1 MDTAQPDTPQRDTP
15 QRDTAQRGTGQLDT
29 GQLHTAPLDLGQR
42 EERAAR
48 AHGLVERMA
57 GEQIAAVA
65 LTFVDTAG
73 ITRVKGVPVGAFE
86 HAAAWGVGATPVFD
100 AFGADDSIAPTTVAN
115 PTGDLRLLPDL
126 DRLVALA
133 AQPGWAWAPADRWT
147 QEGEP
152 HPGCAR
158 MLAARTVDR
167 LAVAGLTA
175 KAAFEVEWV
184 VYRAGPGEPEP
195 AATGPAYGMT
205 RLVELSD
212 YGVDLLRALAAEG
225 VDVRQFHPEYTP
237 SQFELSVAP
246 ESPVAAADTAV
257 LVRTTIRGVAAR
269 HGLVVSFAP
278 SVADPGVG
286 NGGHLHLS
294 LHREGR
300 NVFSGGDGPFGLTA
314 EAEAFTAGILRRLP
328 ALLAVG
334 APSPASYL
342 RLLPSHWAGAYACWG
357 RENREAAVR
366 LVTGSHGEETSA
378 ANVEIKCMDQAANP
392 YLLVAGVLAAGLAG
406 LEEGGTLPEPVHA
419 DPAGLSDDERARLG
433 VERLP
438 TDLATAAAA
447 FEAEPALTAAFG
459 PSLTETLLAVR
470 RAEAEASAGRTPA
483 EIIAAT
489 RWRW

>member
-1 MDTAQPDTPQRDTP
+1 MDTAQ
-15 QRDTAQRGTGQLDT
+15 LDAA
-29 GQLHTAPLDLGQR
+29 GR

-48 AHGLVERMA
+48 ARSLVERMA
-57 GEQIAAVA
+57 AERIAAIA

-73 ITRVKGVPVGAFE
+73 ITRAKGVPLAAFE

-100 AFGADDSIAPTTVAN
+100 AFGVDDSIAATAVAN

-158 MLAARTVDR
+158 LLAARTVDR
-167 LAVAGLTA
+167 LAGAGLSA
-175 KAAFEVEWV
+175 RAAFEVEWV
-184 VYRAGPGEPEP
+184 VYRGGDGEPEP

-212 YGVDLLRALAAEG
+212 YGVDLLRALATEG

-257 LVRTTIRGVAAR
+257 LVRTTIRAVAAR
-269 HGLVVSFAP
+269 HGLAVSFAP

-286 NGGHLHLS
+286 NGGHLHIS
-294 LHREGR
+294 LDRDGR
-300 NVFSGGDGPFGLTA
+300 NVFSGGDGRFGLTP
-314 EAEAFTAGILRRLP
+314 EAEAFTAGILGRLP

-334 APSPASYL
+334 APSVASYL

-366 LVTGSHGEETSA
+366 LVTGSHGEETTA
-378 ANVEIKCMDQAANP
+378 ANVEVKCVDQAANP
-392 YLLVAGVLAAGLAG
+392 YLVVAGVLAAGLAG
-406 LEEGGTLPEPVHA
+406 LMEGGTLPEPVHA
-419 DPAGLSDDERARLG
+419 DPAGLSDDERTRLG

-438 TDLATAAAA
+438 TDLGTAVAA
-447 FEAEPALTAAFG
+447 FEAEPALTDAFG
-459 PSLTETLLAVR
+459 PALTETLLAVR
-470 RAEAEASAGRTPA
+470 RAEADAFAGRTAA

>member
-1 MDTAQPDTPQRDTP
+1 MAD
-15 QRDTAQRGTGQLDT
+15 
-29 GQLHTAPLDLGQR
+29 
-42 EERAAR
+42 ER
-48 AHGLVERMA
+48 
-57 GEQIAAVA
+57 IAAVA
-65 LTFVDTAG
+65 VTFVDTAG
-73 ITRVKGVPVGAFE
+73 ITRAKGVPLAAFE

-100 AFGADDSIAPTTVAN
+100 AFGADDSIAAAPVAN

-126 DRLVALA
+126 DRVVALA

-158 MLAARTVDR
+158 LLAARIVDR
-167 LAVAGLTA
+167 LAEAGCTA
-175 KAAFEVEWV
+175 RAALEVEWV
-184 VYRAGPGEPEP
+184 VYRDGGKDPVP

-212 YGVDLLRALAAEG
+212 YGVDLLRALEAEG
-225 VDVRQFHPEYTP
+225 VAVRQFHPEYTP

-269 HGLVVSFAP
+269 HGLAVSFAP
-278 SVADPGVG
+278 AVTDPGVG

-294 LHREGR
+294 LLRDGR
-300 NVFSGGDGPFGLTA
+300 NVFAGGDGRFGLTT
-314 EAEAFTAGILRRLP
+314 EAEAFAAGILRRLP

-334 APSPASYL
+334 APSVASYL
-342 RLLPSHWAGAYACWG
+342 RLLPSRWAGAFACWG
-357 RENREAAVR
+357 RENREAALR
-366 LVTGSHGEETSA
+366 LVTGSHGEEASA
-378 ANVEIKCMDQAANP
+378 ANVEVKCIDQAANP
-392 YLLVAGVLAAGLAG
+392 YLLVGAVLAAGLAG
-406 LEEGGTLPEPVHA
+406 LAEGGSLPEPVHA

-433 VERLP
+433 VRRLP
-438 TDLATAAAA
+438 TDLAAAVAA
-447 FEAEPALTAAFG
+447 FEAEPALTEAFG
-459 PSLTETLLAVR
+459 PGLTETLLAVR
-470 RAEAEASAGRTPA
+470 RAEADAHGGRTAA

>member
-1 MDTAQPDTPQRDTP
+1 
-15 QRDTAQRGTGQLDT
+15 
-29 GQLHTAPLDLGQR
+29 
-42 EERAAR
+42 
-48 AHGLVERMA
+48 MA
-57 GEQIAAVA
+57 GERIAAVA
-65 LTFVDTAG
+65 VTFVDTAG
-73 ITRVKGVPVGAFE
+73 VTRVKGVPLGAFE

-100 AFGADDSIAPTTVAN
+100 AFGADDSIAATAVAN

-147 QEGEP
+147 QEGAP

-158 MLAARTVDR
+158 LLAARTVDR
-167 LAVAGLTA
+167 LAAAGLTA
-175 KAAFEVEWV
+175 RAAFEVEWV
-184 VYRAGPGEPEP
+184 VYRGTDGEPEP
-195 AATGPAYGMT
+195 AAPGPAYGMT

-212 YGVDLLRALAAEG
+212 FAVDLLRALAAEG

-246 ESPVAAADTAV
+246 EAPVDAADTAV

-269 HGLVVSFAP
+269 HGLAVSFAP

-294 LHREGR
+294 LSRDGR
-300 NVFSGGDGPFGLTA
+300 NVFSGGPGRFGLTP

-334 APSPASYL
+334 APSVASYL

-357 RENREAAVR
+357 RENREAALR
-366 LVTGSHGEETSA
+366 LVTGSQGEETTA
-378 ANVEIKCMDQAANP
+378 ANVEVKCVDQAANP
-392 YLLVAGVLAAGLAG
+392 YLLVAAVLAAGLAG
-406 LEEGGTLPEPVHA
+406 LEEGGPLPEPVHA

-433 VERLP
+433 AQRLP

-447 FEAEPALTAAFG
+447 FAAEPALTAAFG
-459 PSLTETLLAVR
+459 PALTETLLAVR
-470 RAEAEASAGRTPA
+470 RAEAEAHGGRTPA

>member
-1 MDTAQPDTPQRDTP
+1 VDTEHPARLDTTRLDTA
-15 QRDTAQRGTGQLDT
+15 
-29 GQLHTAPLDLGQR
+29 QR

-48 AHGLVERMA
+48 ARSLVERMA
-57 GEQIAAVA
+57 TEQIAAVA

-73 ITRVKGVPVGAFE
+73 VTRVKGVPVGAFE

-100 AFGADDSIAPTTVAN
+100 AFGVDDSIAATTVAN

-126 DRLVALA
+126 DRVVALA

-147 QEGEP
+147 QDGEP

-158 MLAARTVDR
+158 LLATRTVDR
-167 LAVAGLTA
+167 LAATGLTA
-175 KAAFEVEWV
+175 RAAFEVEWV
-184 VYRAGPGEPEP
+184 VYRAGGGPGDAEPEP
-195 AATGPAYGMT
+195 AAAGPAYGMA

-212 YGVDLLRALAAEG
+212 YGVDLLRALATQG

-237 SQFELSVAP
+237 GQFEVSVAAG
-246 ESPVAAADTAV
+246 SPVAAADTAV
-257 LVRTTIRGVAAR
+257 LVRTTIRAVAAR
-269 HGLVVSFAP
+269 HGLAVSFAP

-286 NGGHLHLS
+286 NGGHVHLS
-294 LHREGR
+294 LERDGR
-300 NVFSGGDGPFGLTA
+300 NVFAGGEGPFGLTP

-334 APSPASYL
+334 APSAASYL

-366 LVTGSHGEETSA
+366 LVTGSHGEETTA
-378 ANVEIKCMDQAANP
+378 ANVEIKCVDQAANP
-392 YLLVAGVLAAGLAG
+392 YLLVAAVLAAGLAG
-406 LEEGGTLPEPVHA
+406 LDEGATLPEPVHA

-438 TDLATAAAA
+438 TDLATAVEA
-447 FEAEPALTAAFG
+447 FAAEPALTTAFG

-470 RAEAEASAGRTPA
+470 RAESDASAGKSAA

>member
-1 MDTAQPDTPQRDTP
+1 MD
-15 QRDTAQRGTGQLDT
+15 TGQLD
-29 GQLHTAPLDLGQR
+29 LAQR

-48 AHGLVERMA
+48 ARSLAERMA
-57 GEQIAAVA
+57 VEQIAAVA

-73 ITRVKGVPVGAFE
+73 ITRVKGVPLAAFE

-100 AFGADDSIAPTTVAN
+100 AFGHDDSIAATPVAN

-126 DRLVALA
+126 DRVVALA

-158 MLAARTVDR
+158 LLAARTVDR
-167 LAVAGLTA
+167 LTAAGLTA
-175 KAAFEVEWV
+175 RSAFEVEWV
-184 VYRAGPGEPEP
+184 VYRDGAHGPEP
-195 AATGPAYGMT
+195 AATGPAYGMS

-225 VDVRQFHPEYTP
+225 VDVRQFHPEYSP

-246 ESPVAAADTAV
+246 EAPVAAADTVV
-257 LVRTTIRGVAAR
+257 LVRTTIRAVAAR
-269 HGLVVSFAP
+269 HGLAVSFAP

-286 NGGHLHLS
+286 NGGHVHLS
-294 LHREGR
+294 LTQDGR
-300 NVFSGGDGPFGLTA
+300 NVFAGGAGRFGLTP

-334 APSPASYL
+334 APSVASYL

-366 LVTGSHGEETSA
+366 LVTGSQGEEPTA

-392 YLLVAGVLAAGLAG
+392 YLLVAGLLAAGLAG

-419 DPAGLSDDERARLG
+419 DPAGLSDDERARLA

-470 RAEAEASAGRTPA
+470 RAEAGALVGRTAA
-483 EIIAAT
+483 EIIDAT

>member
-1 MDTAQPDTPQRDTP
+1 MD
-15 QRDTAQRGTGQLDT
+15 TGQLD
-29 GQLHTAPLDLGQR
+29 LAHR

-48 AHGLVERMA
+48 ARSLAERMA
-57 GEQIAAVA
+57 AEQIAAVA

-73 ITRVKGVPVGAFE
+73 ITRVKGVPLAAFE

-100 AFGADDSIAPTTVAN
+100 AFGHDDSIAATPVAN

-126 DRLVALA
+126 DRVVALA

-158 MLAARTVDR
+158 LLAARTVDR
-167 LAVAGLTA
+167 LAAAGLTA
-175 KAAFEVEWV
+175 RSAFEVEWV
-184 VYRAGPGEPEP
+184 VYRDGEDGPEP

-225 VDVRQFHPEYTP
+225 VDVRQFHPEYSP

-246 ESPVAAADTAV
+246 EAPVAAADTAV
-257 LVRTTIRGVAAR
+257 LVRATIRAVAAR
-269 HGLVVSFAP
+269 HGLTVSFAP

-294 LHREGR
+294 LSRDGH
-300 NVFSGGDGPFGLTA
+300 NVFAGGTGRFGLTP

-334 APSPASYL
+334 APSVASYL

-366 LVTGSHGEETSA
+366 LVTGSQGEESTA

-392 YLLVAGVLAAGLAG
+392 YLLVAGLLAAGLAG
-406 LEEGGTLPEPVHA
+406 LQENGTLPEPVHA
-419 DPAGLSDDERARLG
+419 DPAGLSDDERARLA

-447 FEAEPALTAAFG
+447 FETEQALTAAFG

-470 RAEAEASAGRTPA
+470 RAEADAFAGRTAA
-483 EIIAAT
+483 EIIDAT